1 MVFYAIVARLDPA
14 QSRIQVAVILLF
26 SVFLSKNA
34 VKKTEKSEITATWI
48 LLSLLTR
55 WNSELYY
62 DLSIWL
68 LSCLLVTRR
77 VRLQMMR
84 TF

>member
-14 QSRIQVAVILLF
+14 KSRIQFAVISRF

-48 LLSLLTR
+48 LLCAGS
-55 WNSELYY
+55 
-62 DLSIWL
+62 
-68 LSCLLVTRR
+68 RR
-77 VRLQMMR
+77 A
-84 TF
+84 TIA

>member
-34 VKKTEKSEITATWI
+34 VKKIEKSKITATWI
-48 LLSLLTR
+48 LLCAGPGL
-55 WNSELYY
+55 
-62 DLSIWL
+62 D
-68 LSCLLVTRR
+68 V
-77 VRLQMMR
+77 LQ
-84 TF
+84 